1 MRNSTGH
8 FPWHLCAGV
17 ILVCAAFTVAA
28 YALGVGPLLERHDRE
43 IALRQQLRDRQA
55 EAAQLASTLAGL
67 RGELSQVLA
76 ELERMPLRLQPATRI
91 NQRIE
96 AVARLAT
103 ECGLALDEVRP
114 GGPVDGAHYQT
125 VPVRIV
131 GAGSYPACGTF
142 LRKMRDTFGDMGVRT
157 FTAKNNGGAPA
168 SPAAL
173 FQAELVW
180 FTELPHK

>member
-1 MRNSTGH
+1 MSNPTSH
-8 FPWHLCAGV
+8 LPWHLGAGV
-17 ILVCAAFTVAA
+17 VSVCAALTGAA
-28 YALGVGPLLERHDRE
+28 YALGIGPQLERHDRE
-43 IALRQQLRDRQA
+43 IVLRQQLRERQA
-55 EAAQLASTLAGL
+55 QAAQLASTLAGVND
-67 RGELSQVLA
+67 ELSQARA
-76 ELERMPLRLQPATRI
+76 ELQRMPLRLQPATRI

-114 GGPVDGAHYQT
+114 GGPVDAAHYQT

-142 LRKMRDTFGDMGVRT
+142 LRKLRETFGDMGVRT

-168 SPAAL
+168 SPAAI